1 MKYCKN
7 CVEQTR
13 GEPAY
18 INKCQRQKVSI
29 QMLISI
35 IANARYIPLLRDI
48 QNYNCFNFQTIHTQV
63 PLTFTAL

>member
-13 GEPAY
+13 GGPAY

-48 QNYNCFNFQTIHTQV
+48 QNYNCFNFQTIHTQF